1 MTIHFRLPAGLF
13 LRETS
18 SQLVFRC
25 DQVFPD
31 CIVVDQG
38 AKNYMDVPD
47 SMGQRNDTVALEEDH
62 AKLQISGV
70 SLNDQMCEVYDMNQ

>member
-1 MTIHFRLPAGLF
+1 M
-13 LRETS
+13 
-18 SQLVFRC
+18 VFRC

-38 AKNYMDVPD
+38 AKNDMDMPD

-70 SLNDQMCEVYDMNQ
+70 CGSHSLNNQMYEVSDMNQ